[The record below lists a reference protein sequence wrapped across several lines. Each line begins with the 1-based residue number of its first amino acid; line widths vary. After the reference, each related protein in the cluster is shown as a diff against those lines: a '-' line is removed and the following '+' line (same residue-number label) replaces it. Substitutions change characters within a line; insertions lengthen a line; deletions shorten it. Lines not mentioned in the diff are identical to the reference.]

1 MLCIISAFKLG
12 MRGAG
17 GNRSVSPPVIYN
29 YRLSFVIVTIRY
41 AQQLLTMSHGELH
54 DSTSHNGTCYV
65 NYASLRH
72 TALSLPGYVTAL
84 DLV

>member
-1 MLCIISAFKLG
+1 MYHLRFQTGHA
-12 MRGAG
+12 RAG

-29 YRLSFVIVTIRY
+29 YRLSFLIVTIRY
-41 AQQLLTMSHGELH
+41 ALQLLTMSHGELH

-65 NYASLRH
+65 NYVSLRH